1 LLPHTQKVVLSDNG
15 SEFEADFARLLEDQG
30 IKRWYTYP
38 KNPKMNAHA
47 ERFNRT
53 IQESFV
59 DYHEE
64 LLFTDLALSNCQS
77 PLSFLLEHQPECQ
90 RYWTHT
96 DDYDWAH
103 LAMNYWPER
112 VREKCKTDK
121 SLAIAHGWSASMSD
135 RRLSQ
140 KTRGKK
146 KGE

>member
-15 SEFEADFARLLEDQG
+15 SEFEADFARLLEDRG

-64 LLFTDLALSNCQS
+64 LLFTDLALFNRKLADWLVFYNTERPHHSLSQQS
-77 PLSFLLEHQPECQ
+77 PLSFLL
-90 RYWTHT
+90 
-96 DDYDWAH
+96 
-103 LAMNYWPER
+103 
-112 VREKCKTDK
+112 
-121 SLAIAHGWSASMSD
+121 
-135 RRLSQ
+135 
-140 KTRGKK
+140 
-146 KGE
+146 